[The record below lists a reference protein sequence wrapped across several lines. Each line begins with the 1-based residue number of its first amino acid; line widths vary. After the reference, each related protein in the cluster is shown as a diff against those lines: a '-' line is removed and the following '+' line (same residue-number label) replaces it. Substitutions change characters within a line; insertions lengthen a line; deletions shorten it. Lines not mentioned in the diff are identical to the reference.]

1 MTSFTILFLLGDIM
15 NLEDLWWF
23 LGIFLVIYIF
33 YLIFGVLKKKKFN
46 VDKIPVELRFLIK
59 RYHLDMSK
67 INYRSI
73 MNMIGLA
80 SSFVI
85 SFTATF
91 IFKYIKNELLM
102 ILIGGL
108 MIIPL
113 IFITFNFIGLYY
125 RKKGCVTNGNKKN

>member
-1 MTSFTILFLLGDIM
+1 M

-33 YLIFGVLKKKKFN
+33 YLIFGVLKRKKFN

-102 ILIGGL
+102 ILIGGI

-125 RKKGCVTNGNKKN
+125 RKKGCVINGNKKN

>member
-33 YLIFGVLKKKKFN
+33 YLIFGVLKRKKFN

-102 ILIGGL
+102 ILIGGI

>member
-33 YLIFGVLKKKKFN
+33 YLIFGVLKRKKFN

-59 RYHLDMSK
+59 KYHLDMSK

>member
-33 YLIFGVLKKKKFN
+33 YLIFGVLKRKKFN

-59 RYHLDMSK
+59 KYHLDMSK

-125 RKKGCVTNGNKKN
+125 KKKGCVTNGNKKN

>member
-33 YLIFGVLKKKKFN
+33 YLIFGVLKRKKFN
-46 VDKIPVELRFLIK
+46 VDKIQVELRFLIK
-59 RYHLDMSK
+59 KYHLDMSK

-125 RKKGCVTNGNKKN
+125 KKKGCVTNGNKKN

>member
-33 YLIFGVLKKKKFN
+33 YLIFGVLKRKKFN

-59 RYHLDMSK
+59 KYHLDMTK

-91 IFKYIKNELLM
+91 IFKFIKNELLM
-102 ILIGGL
+102 LLIGGI

-125 RKKGCVTNGNKKN
+125 RKKGCVINGNKKN

>member
-1 MTSFTILFLLGDIM
+1 MTSFTVLFLLGDIM

-33 YLIFGVLKKKKFN
+33 YLIFGVLKRKKFN
-46 VDKIPVELRFLIK
+46 IDKIPVELRFLIK

>member
-33 YLIFGVLKKKKFN
+33 YLIFGVLKRKKFN
-46 VDKIPVELRFLIK
+46 IDKIPVELRFLIK

-125 RKKGCVTNGNKKN
+125 KKKGCVTNGNKKN

>member
-33 YLIFGVLKKKKFN
+33 YLIFGVLKRKKFN

-125 RKKGCVTNGNKKN
+125 KKKGCVTNGNKKN

>member
-1 MTSFTILFLLGDIM
+1 M

-33 YLIFGVLKKKKFN
+33 YLIFGVLKRKKFN

-91 IFKYIKNELLM
+91 IFKFIKNELLM
-102 ILIGGL
+102 ILIGGI

-125 RKKGCVTNGNKKN
+125 RKKGCVINGNKKN

>member
-33 YLIFGVLKKKKFN
+33 YLIFGVLKRKKFN

-102 ILIGGL
+102 ILIGGI

-125 RKKGCVTNGNKKN
+125 RKKGCVINGNKKN

>member
-33 YLIFGVLKKKKFN
+33 YLIFGVLKRKKFN
-46 VDKIPVELRFLIK
+46 IDKIPVELRFLIK
-59 RYHLDMSK
+59 KYHLDMSK

-125 RKKGCVTNGNKKN
+125 KKKGCVTNGNKKN

>member
-33 YLIFGVLKKKKFN
+33 YLIFGVLKRKKFN

-91 IFKYIKNELLM
+91 IFKYIENELLM

>member
-23 LGIFLVIYIF
+23 LGIFLVVYIF
-33 YLIFGVLKKKKFN
+33 YLIFGVLKRKKFN

-59 RYHLDMSK
+59 KYHLDMSK

>member
-1 MTSFTILFLLGDIM
+1 MTSFTVLFLLGDIM

-59 RYHLDMSK
+59 KYHLDMSK

>member
-1 MTSFTILFLLGDIM
+1 M

-33 YLIFGVLKKKKFN
+33 YLIFGVLKWKKFN
-46 VDKIPVELRFLIK
+46 FDKIPVELRFLIK
-59 RYHLDMSK
+59 KYHLDMSK

-125 RKKGCVTNGNKKN
+125 KKKGCVTNGNKKNWKKMAKILEGK

>member
-1 MTSFTILFLLGDIM
+1 MTSFTVLFLLGDIM

-33 YLIFGVLKKKKFN
+33 YLIFGVLKRKKFN

-59 RYHLDMSK
+59 KYHLDMSK

>member
-1 MTSFTILFLLGDIM
+1 M

-33 YLIFGVLKKKKFN
+33 YLIFGVLKRKKFN

-59 RYHLDMSK
+59 KYHLDMSK

-125 RKKGCVTNGNKKN
+125 RKKGYVTNGNKKN

>member
-33 YLIFGVLKKKKFN
+33 YLIFGVLKRKKFN
-46 VDKIPVELRFLIK
+46 IDKIPVELRFLIK

>member
-59 RYHLDMSK
+59 KYHLDMSK

>member
-33 YLIFGVLKKKKFN
+33 YLIFGVLKRKKFN

-59 RYHLDMSK
+59 KYHLDMSK

-91 IFKYIKNELLM
+91 IFKYIENELLM

>member
-1 MTSFTILFLLGDIM
+1 M

-46 VDKIPVELRFLIK
+46 ADKIPVELRFLIK
-59 RYHLDMSK
+59 KYQLDMSK

>member
-91 IFKYIKNELLM
+91 IFKYIENELLM

>member
-1 MTSFTILFLLGDIM
+1 
-15 NLEDLWWF
+15 
-23 LGIFLVIYIF
+23 
-33 YLIFGVLKKKKFN
+33 
-46 VDKIPVELRFLIK
+46 
-59 RYHLDMSK
+59 MSK